1 MYMKLLKY
9 IVTTMLLLMTLVVA
23 GCGEDKFVGT
33 WYNKADN
40 NVISKSIVTKDKNK
54 EKTYNNEE
62 SMLYY
67 APEDVVAGTEAN
79 GRKIINRRYTWTH
92 SVIATIPLT
101 EKDGKLYGKF
111 QNIDVN
117 VEYNEKNKTL
127 LSRNSKVPIVDEAI
141 NEKNFDLKKVQ
152 EELKAEITKKFNE
165 EKAKT
170 NAIPYRRATIGE
182 IEFNDTLTEKE
193 IHPFG

>member
-1 MYMKLLKY
+1 MKLLKY

-40 NVISKSIVTKDKNK
+40 NVISKSILTKDKNK

-67 APEDVVAGTEAN
+67 APEEVVAGTEAN

-111 QNIDVN
+111 QNIDLN
-117 VEYNEKNKTL
+117 VEYNDKNKTL
-127 LSRNSKVPIVDEAI
+127 LCRNSKVPIVDEAI

>member
-1 MYMKLLKY
+1 MKLLKY

-67 APEDVVAGTEAN
+67 APEEVVAGPEAN

-111 QNIDVN
+111 QNIDFN
-117 VEYNEKNKTL
+117 VEYNDKNKTL
-127 LSRNSKVPIVDEAI
+127 LCRNSKVPIVDEAI

>member
-1 MYMKLLKY
+1 MKLLKY

-67 APEDVVAGTEAN
+67 APEEVVAGTEAN

-111 QNIDVN
+111 QNIDLN
-117 VEYNEKNKTL
+117 VEYNDKNKTL
-127 LSRNSKVPIVDEAI
+127 LCRNSKVPIVDEAI

>member
-1 MYMKLLKY
+1 MKLLKY

-40 NVISKSIVTKDKNK
+40 NVISKSIVTKDKDK
-54 EKTYNNEE
+54 DKTYNDEE
-62 SMLYY
+62 SVLYY
-67 APEDVVAGTEAN
+67 APEEVVAGTEPN

-111 QNIDVN
+111 HNIDLN

-127 LSRNSKVPIVDEAI
+127 LSRNSKVPIVGESF

>member
-1 MYMKLLKY
+1 MKLLKY

-111 QNIDVN
+111 HNIDLN
-117 VEYNEKNKTL
+117 VEYNDKTKTL
-127 LSRNSKVPIVDEAI
+127 LCRNSKVPIVDEAI

>member
-1 MYMKLLKY
+1 MKLLKY

-33 WYNKADN
+33 WYNKTDN
-40 NVISKSIVTKDKNK
+40 NMISKSIITNDKDKQ
-54 EKTYNNEE
+54 KTYLNEE
-62 SMLYY
+62 SALYY
-67 APEDVVAGTEAN
+67 AGEEVKAGTDAN
-79 GRKIINRRYTWTH
+79 GRTIINHRYTWTH
-92 SVIATIPLT
+92 SVIAKVPMT

-111 QNIDVN
+111 QNIDFN
-117 VEYNEKNKTL
+117 AEYNDKNKTL
-127 LSRNSKVPIVDEAI
+127 LCRNSKVPVVEEIT
-141 NEKNFDLKKVQ
+141 NEKNFDLKKVK

-165 EKAKT
+165 DKAKT
-170 NAIPYRRATIGE
+170 NNTPYRRFTIGE

>member
-9 IVTTMLLLMTLVVA
+9 IVTTMLLLMTIVVA

-33 WYNKADN
+33 WYNKTDN
-40 NVISKSIVTKDKNK
+40 NMISKSIVTKDKDK
-54 EKTYNNEE
+54 EKTYNDEE
-62 SMLYY
+62 SVLYY
-67 APEDVVAGTEAN
+67 APEEVVAGTEPN
-79 GRKIINRRYTWTH
+79 GRKIINHRYTWTH
-92 SVIATIPLT
+92 SVIATIPLI

-165 EKAKT
+165 DKAKV
-170 NAIPYRRATIGE
+170 NATPYRRATIGE

>member
-1 MYMKLLKY
+1 MKLLKY

-23 GCGEDKFVGT
+23 GCSEDKFVGT

-67 APEDVVAGTEAN
+67 APEEVVAGTEAN

-111 QNIDVN
+111 QNIDFN
-117 VEYNEKNKTL
+117 VEYNDKNKTL
-127 LSRNSKVPIVDEAI
+127 LCRNSKVPIVDEAI

>member
-1 MYMKLLKY
+1 MKLLKY

-33 WYNKADN
+33 WYNKTDN
-40 NVISKSIVTKDKNK
+40 NMISKSIVTKDKNK
-54 EKTYNNEE
+54 EKTYNDEE
-62 SMLYY
+62 SILYY
-67 APEDVVAGTEAN
+67 APEEVVAGTEPN
-79 GRKIINRRYTWTH
+79 GRKIINHRYTWTH
-92 SVIATIPLT
+92 SVIATIPMT

-111 QNIDVN
+111 HDIEFNA
-117 VEYNEKNKTL
+117 EYNDKNKTL
-127 LSRNSKVPIVDEAI
+127 LCRNSKVPIVGESF

-165 EKAKT
+165 DKAKV
-170 NAIPYRRATIGE
+170 NAVPYRRATIGE
-182 IEFNDTLTEKE
+182 LEFNDTLTEKE

>member
-1 MYMKLLKY
+1 MKLLKY

-67 APEDVVAGTEAN
+67 APEEVVAGTEAN

-111 QNIDVN
+111 QNIDFN
-117 VEYNEKNKTL
+117 VEYNDKNKTL
-127 LSRNSKVPIVDEAI
+127 LCRNSKVPIVDEAI

-170 NAIPYRRATIGE
+170 NAITYRRATIGE

>member
-1 MYMKLLKY
+1 MKLLKY

-67 APEDVVAGTEAN
+67 APEEVVAGTEAN

-111 QNIDVN
+111 QNIDFN
-117 VEYNEKNKTL
+117 VEYNDKNKTL
-127 LSRNSKVPIVDEAI
+127 LCRNSKVPIVDEAI

>member
-1 MYMKLLKY
+1 MKLLKY
-9 IVTTMLLLMTLVVA
+9 IVTTMPLLMTLVVA

-67 APEDVVAGTEAN
+67 APEEVVAGTEAN

-111 QNIDVN
+111 QNIDFN
-117 VEYNEKNKTL
+117 VEYNDKNKTL
-127 LSRNSKVPIVDEAI
+127 LCRNSKVPIVDEAI